1 MARYD
6 IELTG
11 DAAALVA
18 HLDQEFLRGSV
29 SASLEEQAEHRAGD
43 ARMIVRTYER
53 FSGFSGSRVSLTFAI
68 LSVGQQFAVSA
79 VSTGG
84 SRAMFFKIDTVGE
97 GSFLGKATAALNSF
111 PQSPAPA

>member
-6 IELTG
+6 CELTG
-11 DAAALVA
+11 DADALVA
-18 HLDQEFLRGSV
+18 HLDSEILSGSM
-29 SASLEEQAEHRAGD
+29 SATLEEQVELRLGD

-68 LSVGQQFAVSA
+68 LAVGERLGVSA

-84 SRAMFFKIDTVGE
+84 SRAMFFKMDTVGE
-97 GSFLGKATAALNSF
+97 GTFIGRAAAALESF
-111 PQSPAPA
+111 AQA